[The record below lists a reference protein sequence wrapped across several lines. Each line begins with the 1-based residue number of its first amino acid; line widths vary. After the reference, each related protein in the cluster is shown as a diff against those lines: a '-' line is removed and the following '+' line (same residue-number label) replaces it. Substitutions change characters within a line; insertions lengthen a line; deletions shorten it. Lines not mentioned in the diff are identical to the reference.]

1 MKSNVNFGM
10 KGVRTPK
17 ANPRLLDSA
26 LVSDTPSSI
35 YPLRLDIRTSKSPL
49 SYSRPVMPRITS
61 PENTHQRSY
70 TDSDYLLR
78 ERISGMKSPETSAK
92 YQPVETDSGNL
103 FLAEISRLES
113 IIAES
118 RVTEQVWKQKE
129 RDMSNRITL
138 LIAENE
144 RLSGLVDQ
152 YALEAENWKTKY
164 VQLIGGPE
172 NNTAF
177 LLQQRQDLEYEVD
190 RLNEAVVQKKRELN
204 LISKNRL
211 EDLIEFQS
219 AGNHSKSV
227 ISSVRPSTRDNFGGV
242 IDGEKRQIEEIE
254 RRALKAVEGQG
265 KEIETLKTAYHQLR
279 QKFSEVCTE
288 NERLQAIGNKE
299 NEIPQMKR
307 SLKPSEDKRLEAL
320 MGENESLKR
329 ALEILQNEKEKL
341 SMRLG
346 ELESVQTRVKGLQ
359 EKISL
364 LSNENIQLK
373 GGNYK
378 GSQLF
383 NPEGDIERER
393 DMLKER
399 IKELEEIVKSTLGL
413 KDKIMLLADQN
424 EFLANELEAKE
435 AQIRELSEK
444 ILFNEREIKY
454 SVDFENKAALLNTER
469 DGLKR
474 LLLEKEGEAALWKM
488 KSGQFEE
495 QVVSLRSEVEAYKAD
510 LKELQ
515 KSVSGIQAQKES
527 LNELYVKNQKELKDA
542 NTNVIDYLRIAAEK
556 EEVKNKLTQSLSE
569 IESLNVKVEQYL
581 DQVRNLQ
588 EKIKAAKESEDDI
601 LHQKKELE
609 ENMRLLGAENLR
621 LKNNIRD
628 QYADQDVLEQD
639 LRNKVRDLDIDRL
652 RLQDEIKTLERRLG
666 NAELEYKSLEEVVAS
681 QRMELESRNN
691 LILSEQKKTQ
701 EQISLLQI
709 TSQESQTLK
718 SKLNSVMKENEYL
731 NMKSDAQ
738 KTEQFERS
746 ELQGKAKL
754 LMAENERLHVIIES
768 KEIYKVQAEELQN
781 RCDSLKEENLRLMNE
796 VSLLDI
802 LRKERDEY
810 QEKIRVLIGDKAQ
823 LEGKLRCLDVSNAEK
838 QGLEQKAEQLILENT
853 SLQKT
858 LIAKNEEI
866 LERNELCEKINL
878 LIAENMNLNNLVAE
892 KQRANDEL
900 QRIYEMQ
907 RNQLEELKREYME
920 SETQNDHLSH
930 QKESLTRLNQNLEE
944 RLRLKDGESHELAQ
958 SIQNNLKTTNELQ
971 IKLKFENENLKMSEK
986 ELSNN
991 NLVLNSQMQKMGA
1004 EEKRLNDLIQ
1014 DQMKQI
1020 DNWEKKYFKLESEKI
1035 SLQGSFPT
1043 IEILTQEQEKLL
1055 DSFEQ
1060 KVLENENL
1068 KNRIHNL
1075 EKELASVSVLREN
1088 ISGLTHENKELRELT
1103 ETYQHEILQLKIKE
1117 GDIELQKM
1125 NNEQLRRNSE
1135 RLAEE
1140 KEDLKILNF
1149 EHEQEIR
1156 GWKSK
1161 YQIVIQEKQDL
1172 EQQIGTLTKE
1182 NTYLNNMSSQKLS
1195 EIDKLKKDSLNTEE
1209 MQFKVTS
1216 LEQRL
1221 NFVTSEKEKL
1231 GSILDNTNQ
1240 ELIQIRQQSQRSLSE
1255 LQLEKDAISKLNIEI
1270 SFWKDRYSQA
1280 EKALAKMEAVEN
1292 KLFELI
1298 NENERLNQ
1306 RISLGTQEY
1315 KEKEQMISGLRN
1327 QVDQLQKKSSDINF
1341 VENDFRNQIEQLHK
1355 DLRNQSQKQL
1365 EKEKLLQNDFRD
1377 QIEQLQSDSK
1387 NQIEQLQKD
1396 SKNQIEQLQKDS
1408 KNQIEQLEKEKL
1420 LQNEEISRLR
1430 LQNSTPIKMTSM
1442 RNEESEEREKRSSMM
1457 IQHKN
1462 DKLIA
1467 DLKNENERLERQAS
1481 DLVFELQS
1489 IRSRSSTNVRERK
1502 SSLKNG
1508 AAPQIYVTPTLPT
1521 NQSNE
1526 LIQLLGESSRHIE
1539 NLNQEL
1545 ERRSIDRLNL
1555 RESQFRMNEVRSD
1568 FVKSTI
1574 YNNFEELNSELEG
1587 EEEESYNEQEPNLE
1601 ELEEEDKIGLL
1612 VEEIEKLNGRIIQ
1625 KNRVIDEYKNRIMNL
1640 EELLKQSE
1648 NSNQDYLQELSKE
1661 NQKLKMILQSQ
1672 EKELEVLKIQNVT
1685 FERSYRE
1692 SVDENEYEDEL
1703 TKKVITLSSE
1713 VVRLNQLLAERD
1725 DGVGAESRIKAFEST
1740 TKNLGTKSQENY
1752 IASLEKQVVDLSSQ
1766 IKKIEQEKNENTVN
1780 VMKHLEDVIIQ
1791 LKNENS
1797 ILKDQLNKSS
1807 SPSSESVERRMVEA
1821 LQIRIVL
1828 MCVEIERLS
1837 LEINTLKSM

>member
-17 ANPRLLDSA
+17 ANPRLIDSA
-26 LVSDTPSSI
+26 FVSETPSSI

-78 ERISGMKSPETSAK
+78 ERISGMKSPESSAK
-92 YQPVETDSGNL
+92 YQPVETDTGNL

-113 IIAES
+113 IVAEN
-118 RVTEQVWKQKE
+118 RAAEQVWRQKE
-129 RDMSNRITL
+129 RDMANRITL

-152 YALEAENWKTKY
+152 YAAEAEDWKTKY
-164 VQLIGGPE
+164 VQLVGGPE

-219 AGNHSKSV
+219 SGKHSKSV
-227 ISSVRPSTRDNFGGV
+227 VSSVRPSTRDDFGGV
-242 IDGEKRQIEEIE
+242 IEGEKRQIEEIE

-265 KEIETLKTAYHQLR
+265 KEIETLKSAYHQLR

-299 NEIPQMKR
+299 NEIPQIKR
-307 SLKPSEDKRLEAL
+307 SARPNEDKRFEAL
-320 MGENESLKR
+320 MRENESLKR
-329 ALEILQNEKEKL
+329 ALEVFQNEKEKL
-341 SMRLG
+341 TMRLG
-346 ELESVQTRVKGLQ
+346 EVESVQTRVKGLQ
-359 EKISL
+359 EKINL
-364 LSNENIQLK
+364 LSSENIQLK

-378 GSQLF
+378 GIQIF
-383 NPEGDIERER
+383 NAEGDIERER

-424 EFLANELEAKE
+424 EFLVNELEAKE

-444 ILFNEREIKY
+444 IFFNEREIKY
-454 SVDFENKAALLNTER
+454 SADFENKAALLNTER
-469 DGLKR
+469 DGLKK
-474 LLLEKEGEAALWKM
+474 LLLEKEGEVALWKM

-495 QVVSLRSEVEAYKAD
+495 QVASLRLEGEAYKAE
-510 LKELQ
+510 LKEVQ
-515 KSVSGIQAQKES
+515 KRFSGIQAQKES
-527 LNELYVKNQKELKDA
+527 LNELYVKNEKELKEA
-542 NTNVIDYLRIAAEK
+542 NNNVIDYLRMAGEK
-556 EEVKNKLTQSLSE
+556 EELKNKLTQSLLE
-569 IESLNVKVEQYL
+569 IESLNAKLEQYL
-581 DQVRNLQ
+581 NQITNLE
-588 EKIKAAKESEDDI
+588 EKNKATKESQDHI
-601 LHQKKELE
+601 FQQKKEVE
-609 ENMRLLGAENLR
+609 ENLRLLGSENLR

-628 QYADQDVLEQD
+628 QYADQDVLEQE
-639 LRNKVRDLDIDRL
+639 LRKKVRDLDIDRL
-652 RLQDEIKTLERRLG
+652 RLQDEIKTLERRLAS
-666 NAELEYKSLEEVVAS
+666 AELEYKSLEEVVAS
-681 QRMELESRNN
+681 QRVELENRNDS
-691 LILSEQKKTQ
+691 ILSEQKKTQ

-709 TSQESQTLK
+709 MAQESQTLK
-718 SKLNSVMKENEYL
+718 SRLNSLMKENEYL

-768 KEIYKVQAEELQN
+768 KEVYKVQVEELQS
-781 RCDSLKEENLRLMNE
+781 RCDSLKDENSRLINE
-796 VSLLDI
+796 VNLLNI
-802 LRKERDEY
+802 LKKERDEY
-810 QEKIRVLIGDKAQ
+810 QEKIRVLIGEKAQ
-823 LEGKLRCLDVSNAEK
+823 LEGKLRSLDMTNAEK
-838 QGLEQKAEQLILENT
+838 QSLEQRTEQLILENT

-866 LERNELCEKINL
+866 LQINELREKINL
-878 LIAENMNLNNLVAE
+878 LIAENMKLNNLLAE
-892 KQRANDEL
+892 NKSANDEL
-900 QRIYEMQ
+900 QKIYEMQ
-907 RNQLEELKREYME
+907 RNQLEELKREYLE

-971 IKLKFENENLKMSEK
+971 IKLKYENENLKMTEK
-986 ELSNN
+986 ELSND
-991 NLVLNSQMQKMGA
+991 NLVLNSQIKKMSA

-1020 DNWEKKYFKLESEKI
+1020 DTWEKKFFKLEAEKM
-1035 SLQGSFPT
+1035 SLQGSYPT
-1043 IEILTQEQEKLL
+1043 IEILTQEQERLL

-1068 KNRIHNL
+1068 RNKIHDL
-1075 EKELASVSVLREN
+1075 EKEFTSVLILRESV
-1088 ISGLTHENKELRELT
+1088 SGLTHENKELRELT

-1125 NNEQLRRNSE
+1125 DNEQLRRNSE

-1140 KEDLKILNF
+1140 KEDLINLKF
-1149 EHEQEIR
+1149 EHEREIQS
-1156 GWKSK
+1156 WKSK
-1161 YQIVIQEKQDL
+1161 YQILIQEKQGL
-1172 EQQIGTLTKE
+1172 EQEIGTLTKE

-1195 EIDKLKKDSLNTEE
+1195 EIDKLKKDTLNTEE
-1209 MQFKVTS
+1209 LQFKVAS

-1221 NFVTSEKEKL
+1221 SFFTSEKEKL

-1240 ELIQIRQQSQRSLSE
+1240 ELMQIRQQNQKSLSE
-1255 LQLEKDAISKLNIEI
+1255 LQLEKETVSKLNIEI
-1270 SFWKDRYSQA
+1270 TFWKDRYNQA

-1292 KLFELI
+1292 KLLELI
-1298 NENERLNQ
+1298 HENERLNQ

-1315 KEKEQMISGLRN
+1315 RDKEQMILGLRS
-1327 QVDQLQKKSSDINF
+1327 QV
-1341 VENDFRNQIEQLHK
+1341 
-1355 DLRNQSQKQL
+1355 
-1365 EKEKLLQNDFRD
+1365 
-1377 QIEQLQSDSK
+1377 
-1387 NQIEQLQKD
+1387 EQLQKEKL
-1396 SKNQIEQLQKDS
+1396 KNSSEISSVQSDLR
-1408 KNQIEQLEKEKL
+1408 NQIEQLEKEKQKNSDLILFQNNQIDQLHSDRLKASSDVTSIQNNLRNQIEQLQKERL

-1430 LQNSTPIKMTSM
+1430 LQNTTPIKVASKM
-1442 RNEESEEREKRSSMM
+1442 NEESEEREKRNSKM
-1457 IQHKN
+1457 IQQKSQDDN
-1462 DKLIA
+1462 KVIA
-1467 DLKNENERLERQAS
+1467 DLKHENERLERQTS
-1481 DLVFELQS
+1481 DLVIELQS
-1489 IRSRSSTNVRERK
+1489 LRSRSSPQARERK

-1508 AAPQIYVTPTLPT
+1508 APQIYVTPTLPT

-1526 LIQLLGESSRHIE
+1526 LIQILGESSRHIE

-1545 ERRSIDRLNL
+1545 ERRSLDRLNL

-1587 EEEESYNEQEPNLE
+1587 EEEESFNEQEPHLE

-1612 VEEIEKLNGRIIQ
+1612 VEEIEKLNGRLLQ
-1625 KNRVIDEYKNRIMNL
+1625 KNRMIEEYKSRIMNL
-1640 EELLKQSE
+1640 EDLLKRSE
-1648 NSNQDYLQELSKE
+1648 STKQNYLQELSNE
-1661 NQKLKMILQSQ
+1661 NQRLKLILQSQ

-1713 VVRLNQLLAERD
+1713 VARLNKLLAERD
-1725 DGVGAESRIKAFEST
+1725 DDVRIKAFEA
-1740 TKNLGTKSQENY
+1740 TKNLGAQSQESY
-1752 IASLEKQVVDLSSQ
+1752 IASLEKQVIDLSSQ
-1766 IKKIEQEKNENTVN
+1766 IKKVEQ
-1780 VMKHLEDVIIQ
+1780 VILQ

-1797 ILKDQLNKSS
+1797 ILKNQLNKSTILQ
-1807 SPSSESVERRMVEA
+1807 SPSSESVEGRIIEI
-1821 LQIRIVL
+1821 LKIRIVL
-1828 MCVEIERLS
+1828 MCAEIERLS
-1837 LEINTLKSM
+1837 PLKSM

>member
-17 ANPRLLDSA
+17 ANPRLIDSA
-26 LVSDTPSSI
+26 FVSETPSSI

-78 ERISGMKSPETSAK
+78 ERISGMKSPESSAK
-92 YQPVETDSGNL
+92 YQPVETDTGNL

-113 IIAES
+113 IVAEN
-118 RVTEQVWKQKE
+118 RAAEQVWRQKE
-129 RDMSNRITL
+129 RDMANRITL

-152 YALEAENWKTKY
+152 YAAEAEDWKTKY
-164 VQLIGGPE
+164 VQLVGGPE

-219 AGNHSKSV
+219 SGKHSKSV
-227 ISSVRPSTRDNFGGV
+227 VSSVRPSTRDDFGGV
-242 IDGEKRQIEEIE
+242 IEGEKRQIEEIE

-265 KEIETLKTAYHQLR
+265 KEIETLKSAYHQLR
-279 QKFSEVCTE
+279 QKFSEICTE

-299 NEIPQMKR
+299 NEIPQIKR
-307 SLKPSEDKRLEAL
+307 SARPNEDKRFEAL
-320 MGENESLKR
+320 MRENESLKR
-329 ALEILQNEKEKL
+329 ALEVFQNEKEKL
-341 SMRLG
+341 TMRLG
-346 ELESVQTRVKGLQ
+346 EVESVQTRVKGLQ
-359 EKISL
+359 EKINL
-364 LSNENIQLK
+364 LSSENIQLK

-378 GSQLF
+378 GIQIF
-383 NPEGDIERER
+383 NAEGDIERER

-424 EFLANELEAKE
+424 EFLVNELEAKE

-444 ILFNEREIKY
+444 IFFNEREIKY
-454 SVDFENKAALLNTER
+454 SADFENKAALLNTER
-469 DGLKR
+469 DGLKK
-474 LLLEKEGEAALWKM
+474 LLLEKEGEVALWKM

-495 QVVSLRSEVEAYKAD
+495 QVASLRLEGEAYKAE
-510 LKELQ
+510 LKEVQ
-515 KSVSGIQAQKES
+515 KRFSGIQAQKES
-527 LNELYVKNQKELKDA
+527 LNELYVKNEKELKEA
-542 NTNVIDYLRIAAEK
+542 NNNVIDYLRMAGEK
-556 EEVKNKLTQSLSE
+556 EELKNKLTQSLLE
-569 IESLNVKVEQYL
+569 IESLNAKLEQYL
-581 DQVRNLQ
+581 NQITNLE
-588 EKIKAAKESEDDI
+588 EKNKATKESQDHI
-601 LHQKKELE
+601 FQQKKEVE
-609 ENMRLLGAENLR
+609 ENLRLLGSENLR

-628 QYADQDVLEQD
+628 QYADQDVLEQE
-639 LRNKVRDLDIDRL
+639 LRKKVRDLDIDRL
-652 RLQDEIKTLERRLG
+652 RLQDEIKILERRLAS
-666 NAELEYKSLEEVVAS
+666 AELEYKSLEEVVAS
-681 QRMELESRNN
+681 QRVELENRNDS
-691 LILSEQKKTQ
+691 ILSEQKKTQ

-709 TSQESQTLK
+709 MAQESQTLK
-718 SKLNSVMKENEYL
+718 SRLNSLMKENEYL

-768 KEIYKVQAEELQN
+768 KEVYKVQVEELQS
-781 RCDSLKEENLRLMNE
+781 RCDSLKDENSRLINE
-796 VSLLDI
+796 VNLLNI
-802 LRKERDEY
+802 LKKERDEY
-810 QEKIRVLIGDKAQ
+810 QEKIRVLIGEKAQ
-823 LEGKLRCLDVSNAEK
+823 LEGKLRSLDMTNAEK
-838 QGLEQKAEQLILENT
+838 QSLEQRTEQLILENT

-866 LERNELCEKINL
+866 LQINELREKINL
-878 LIAENMNLNNLVAE
+878 LIAENMKLNNLLAE
-892 KQRANDEL
+892 NKSANDEL
-900 QRIYEMQ
+900 QKIYEMQ
-907 RNQLEELKREYME
+907 RNQLEELKREYLE

-944 RLRLKDGESHELAQ
+944 QLRLKDGESHELAQ

-971 IKLKFENENLKMSEK
+971 IKLKYENENLKMTEK
-986 ELSNN
+986 ELSND
-991 NLVLNSQMQKMGA
+991 NLVLNSQIKKMSA

-1020 DNWEKKYFKLESEKI
+1020 DTWEKKFFKLEAEKM
-1035 SLQGSFPT
+1035 SLQGSYPT
-1043 IEILTQEQEKLL
+1043 IEILTQEQERLL

-1068 KNRIHNL
+1068 RNKIHDL
-1075 EKELASVSVLREN
+1075 EKEFTSVLILRESV
-1088 ISGLTHENKELRELT
+1088 SGLTHENKELRELT

-1125 NNEQLRRNSE
+1125 DNEQLRRNSE

-1140 KEDLKILNF
+1140 KEDLINLKF
-1149 EHEQEIR
+1149 EHEREIQS
-1156 GWKSK
+1156 WKSK
-1161 YQIVIQEKQDL
+1161 YQILIQEKQGL
-1172 EQQIGTLTKE
+1172 EQEIGTLTKE

-1195 EIDKLKKDSLNTEE
+1195 EIDKLKKDTLNTEE
-1209 MQFKVTS
+1209 LQFKVAS

-1221 NFVTSEKEKL
+1221 SFFTSEKEKL

-1240 ELIQIRQQSQRSLSE
+1240 ELMQIRQHNQKSLSE
-1255 LQLEKDAISKLNIEI
+1255 LQLEKETVSKLNIEI
-1270 SFWKDRYSQA
+1270 TFWKDRYNQA

-1292 KLFELI
+1292 KLLELI
-1298 NENERLNQ
+1298 HENERLNQ

-1315 KEKEQMISGLRN
+1315 RDKEQMILGLRS
-1327 QVDQLQKKSSDINF
+1327 QVEKLQ
-1341 VENDFRNQIEQLHK
+1341 
-1355 DLRNQSQKQL
+1355 
-1365 EKEKLLQNDFRD
+1365 KEKLKNSSE
-1377 QIEQLQSDSK
+1377 ISSVQSD
-1387 NQIEQLQKD
+1387 LR
-1396 SKNQIEQLQKDS
+1396 
-1408 KNQIEQLEKEKL
+1408 NQIEQLEKEKQKNSDLILFQNNQIDQLHSDRLKASSDVTSIQNDLRNQIEQLQKERL

-1430 LQNSTPIKMTSM
+1430 LQNTTPIKVASKM
-1442 RNEESEEREKRSSMM
+1442 NEESEEREKRNSKM
-1457 IQHKN
+1457 IQQKSQDDN
-1462 DKLIA
+1462 KVIA
-1467 DLKNENERLERQAS
+1467 DLKHENERLERQTS
-1481 DLVFELQS
+1481 DLVIELQS
-1489 IRSRSSTNVRERK
+1489 LRSRSSPQARERK

-1508 AAPQIYVTPTLPT
+1508 APQIYVTPTLPT

-1526 LIQLLGESSRHIE
+1526 LIQILGESSRHIE

-1545 ERRSIDRLNL
+1545 ERRSLDRLNL

-1587 EEEESYNEQEPNLE
+1587 EEEESFNEQEPHLE

-1612 VEEIEKLNGRIIQ
+1612 VEEIEKLNGRLLQ
-1625 KNRVIDEYKNRIMNL
+1625 KNRMIEESKSRIMNL
-1640 EELLKQSE
+1640 EDLLKRSE
-1648 NSNQDYLQELSKE
+1648 STKQNYLQELSNE
-1661 NQKLKMILQSQ
+1661 NQRLKLILQSQ

-1713 VVRLNQLLAERD
+1713 VARLNKLLAERD
-1725 DGVGAESRIKAFEST
+1725 DDVRIKAFEA
-1740 TKNLGTKSQENY
+1740 TKNLGAQSQESY
-1752 IASLEKQVVDLSSQ
+1752 IASLEKQVIDLSSQ
-1766 IKKIEQEKNENTVN
+1766 IKKVEQ
-1780 VMKHLEDVIIQ
+1780 VILQ

-1797 ILKDQLNKSS
+1797 ILKNQLNKSTILQ
-1807 SPSSESVERRMVEA
+1807 SPSSESVEGRLIEI
-1821 LQIRIVL
+1821 LKIRIVL
-1828 MCVEIERLS
+1828 MCAEIERLS
-1837 LEINTLKSM
+1837 PLKSI